1 VTFGD
6 SSSCRFLSSGSFRKL
21 LGLPI
26 VAGPSRVGVKREEHD
41 DSLVLRASHDGYAD
55 RFSVIHQRS
64 LMISSDGTRLDG
76 EDVFMPTTGNTLAP
90 GAQDDFAVR
99 FHLHPSIKANRL
111 TDGHGVMLMLPNR
124 EVWTFDAHEDRV
136 ELEESV
142 FLAGPDGPRRTVQ
155 IVIHGHARAVPR
167 VHWTFSNV
175 NATQAA
181 ARRRAEP
188 AAPTLP
194 LNKPQTDEPELP
206 L

>member
-1 VTFGD
+1 
-6 SSSCRFLSSGSFRKL
+6 
-21 LGLPI
+21 
-26 VAGPSRVGVKREEHD
+26 
-41 DSLVLRASHDGYAD
+41 
-55 RFSVIHQRS
+55 
-64 LMISSDGTRLDG
+64 
-76 EDVFMPTTGNTLAP
+76 MPTTGNTLAP

-175 NATQAA
+175 NAAQAA
-181 ARRRAEP
+181 ARRRSEP